1 MITIKKIYPLLVIL
15 TLAFI
20 VVNGSVEEAN
30 AAEGSG
36 VVSWY
41 TDAGLVQT
49 SRSDIGYLAL
59 SNLAADIIAE
69 NGTGVSDNVQQS
81 SYMVYDGTG
90 YKFLTQCNSVS
101 LVKKT
106 LDRAGEVWVIRAWGT
121 WYSDSLGTKNA
132 KTGYVY
138 LGGRPSLYKGSGA
151 YGGGYIYC
159 AVPDEDII
167 SSISSKV
174 DSLAANITQLMA
186 SNGYLASINNKLASL
201 TSIGTKLDTIS
212 GLLNANTYCCG
223 YTTNSSG
230 ADFPTQAI
238 SFSIAEQIVARLNS
252 EMQGKNLTV
261 LKRDGSGTTT
271 STFRRAYV
279 TSSSMICLVM
289 SGGTYYLCDSTNT
302 IFKAGSDRL
311 SNIYSKVNSMA
322 TTLTNIAGSI
332 DTVESK
338 LSTLATKLDTLHT
351 DNSTIVGGIDTVSAK
366 ISGVISKLD
375 TLHTDAASVISA
387 IKALPDYS
395 DKLDTITEL
404 LTTNTYTCGYL
415 TDAGGTAY
423 GTIPISYDSAE
434 AIVARLNT
442 QLPGKQITY
451 LPREGAP
458 YASDFDYC
466 ALDSSLYIRVYSG
479 QYSYYLCDSGN
490 RLYKASADRVNVIDA
505 RLVGINNILS
515 SLGQKLDKLP
525 TSYPLPDLTTIESA
539 ALGLENMVGL
549 TYEIMSDLKAR
560 LDGLEVIVVGGEP
573 TDLTTI
579 ESGISSLGKKL
590 DKLPTS
596 YPVPNLA
603 PIESGISALGVKLDT
618 LHDDAADLIAAI
630 TDRPGSSGSADLTGV
645 TDRLDQIITLMQA
658 TDGVYSCDHTYSQDM
673 AQEATCGLPGLMV
686 STCSKCGNSYS
697 EIVSALGHDWKC
709 TEHVEDETD
718 PKTGEIT
725 KAGYDIY
732 TCTRC
737 GETYEDHSGNGA
749 PADYGDTSISKIIVS
764 LFAKLGTFA
773 GKVVSWIINLFDK
786 ALGSLDTL
794 ITRFSELTGQI
805 TSVGGD
811 YPSWLSGFWAVLPE
825 ELQLVLT
832 FAFICIFV
840 GVVGRKLFFV

>member
-1 MITIKKIYPLLVIL
+1 MKKIFVAAFVVLCVLVTSTVLTFAAEADPTTGNGFTVIGTPRFVPYSGEVDSASALAAIL
-15 TLAFI
+15 AQLTSPEQALDYKSAYNSSDSVIFWPNY
-20 VVNGSVEEAN
+20 VVNIKYN
-30 AAEGSG
+30 ATHGVYGIYLKDSSHSG
-36 VVSWY
+36 W
-41 TDAGLVQT
+41 LH
-49 SRSDIGYLAL
+49 
-59 SNLAADIIAE
+59 
-69 NGTGVSDNVQQS
+69 TGNNKSGR
-81 SYMVYDGTG
+81 YMVYCPSE
-90 YKFLTQCNSVS
+90 KFEPDL
-101 LVKKT
+101 
-106 LDRAGEVWVIRAWGT
+106 
-121 WYSDSLGTKNA
+121 
-132 KTGYVY
+132 
-138 LGGRPSLYKGSGA
+138 LY
-151 YGGGYIYC
+151 
-159 AVPDEDII
+159 
-167 SSISSKV
+167 SISRSASTINTKI
-174 DSLAANITQLMA
+174 DTISTNITQLMA

-212 GLLNANTYCCG
+212 DLLNANTYCCG

-230 ADFPTQAI
+230 AEFPTQSI

-322 TTLTNIAGSI
+322 TTLTNIAGYI

-351 DNSTIVGGIDTVSAK
+351 DNSIIVGGIDTVSAK
-366 ISGVISKLD
+366 ISGVVSKLD

-387 IKALPDYS
+387 INALPDYS
-395 DKLDTITEL
+395 GKLDTITEL

-490 RLYKASADRVNVIDA
+490 RLYKASADRVSVIDA

-539 ALGLENMVGL
+539 ALGLENMVGS

-579 ESGISSLGKKL
+579 ESTLSNLDSNISQLHTDNIGLVGVINTMNNTLGDLNVKLGDLKTSLGGL
-590 DKLPTS
+590 E
-596 YPVPNLA
+596 VN
-603 PIESGISALGVKLDT
+603 
-618 LHDDAADLIAAI
+618 I
-630 TDRPGSSGSADLTGV
+630 TGGSSGSADLTKV
-645 TDRLDQIITLMQA
+645 
-658 TDGVYSCDHTYSQDM
+658 
-673 AQEATCGLPGLMV
+673 E
-686 STCSKCGNSYS
+686 
-697 EIVSALGHDWKC
+697 SALSTIIDKMDNLPASVDNIVVNI
-709 TEHVEDETD
+709 TQDNDAYNVFYVEDE
-718 PKTGEIT
+718 
-725 KAGYDIY
+725 
-732 TCTRC
+732 
-737 GETYEDHSGNGA
+737 NG
-749 PADYGDTSISKIIVS
+749 
-764 LFAKLGTFA
+764 
-773 GKVVSWIINLFDK
+773 DK
-786 ALGSLDTL
+786 KSV
-794 ITRFSELTGQI
+794 
-805 TSVGGD
+805 TSVAGDSLSASGKLLQFLYKLVIGSALDNVDDSIGGLGGFFFD
-811 YPSWLSGFWAVLPE
+811 DAPSGLGE
-825 ELQLVLT
+825 
-832 FAFICIFV
+832 
-840 GVVGRKLFFV
+840 GVTVWD

>member
-1 MITIKKIYPLLVIL
+1 MKKIVIAFSLIVTLFLVSVVPAHAASKAEIL
-15 TLAFI
+15 WGILKFAAKPEI
-20 VVNGSVEEAN
+20 V
-30 AAEGSG
+30 GSG
-36 VVSWY
+36 E
-41 TDAGLVQT
+41 DQA
-49 SRSDIGYLAL
+49 
-59 SNLAADIIAE
+59 
-69 NGTGVSDNVQQS
+69 
-81 SYMVYDGTG
+81 VY
-90 YKFLTQCNSVS
+90 
-101 LVKKT
+101 
-106 LDRAGEVWVIRAWGT
+106 
-121 WYSDSLGTKNA
+121 
-132 KTGYVY
+132 
-138 LGGRPSLYKGSGA
+138 
-151 YGGGYIYC
+151 
-159 AVPDEDII
+159 
-167 SSISSKV
+167 V
-174 DSLAANITQLMA
+174 DSLWKAKSNFSPTRIVYMSYDSLSSACFDLNGNGFPCRIAYGTFGDVAGYYILGTGKAYLSDGFNVNISNRCLTDGSGMLFLARFDTDSLLQGISERVNHILISVNSISTNITQLMA

-212 GLLNANTYCCG
+212 DLLNANTYCCG

-230 ADFPTQAI
+230 AEFPTQSI

-261 LKRDGSGTTT
+261 LKRDGSGTST
-271 STFRRAYV
+271 SIFRRAYV
-279 TSSSMICLVM
+279 NSSSMICLVM

-366 ISGVISKLD
+366 ISGVVSKLD

-490 RLYKASADRVNVIDA
+490 RLYKASADCVSVIDA
-505 RLVGINNILS
+505 RLTVLSKLLASIDTGIS
-515 SLGQKLDKLP
+515 SLGKKLDKLP

-539 ALGLENMVGL
+539 ALGLESMVGS
-549 TYEIMSDLKAR
+549 TYEIMSDLRAR

-579 ESGISSLGKKL
+579 ESTLSNLDSNISQLHTDNIGLVGIINTMNNTLGDLNVKLGDLKTSLGGL
-590 DKLPTS
+590 E
-596 YPVPNLA
+596 VN
-603 PIESGISALGVKLDT
+603 
-618 LHDDAADLIAAI
+618 I
-630 TDRPGSSGSADLTGV
+630 TGGSSGSADLTKV
-645 TDRLDQIITLMQA
+645 
-658 TDGVYSCDHTYSQDM
+658 
-673 AQEATCGLPGLMV
+673 E
-686 STCSKCGNSYS
+686 
-697 EIVSALGHDWKC
+697 SALSTIIDKMDNLPASVDNIVVNI
-709 TEHVEDETD
+709 TQDNDAYNVFYVEDE
-718 PKTGEIT
+718 
-725 KAGYDIY
+725 
-732 TCTRC
+732 
-737 GETYEDHSGNGA
+737 NG
-749 PADYGDTSISKIIVS
+749 
-764 LFAKLGTFA
+764 
-773 GKVVSWIINLFDK
+773 DK
-786 ALGSLDTL
+786 KSV
-794 ITRFSELTGQI
+794 
-805 TSVGGD
+805 TSVAGDSLSASGKLLQFLYKLVIGSALDNVDDSIGGLGGFFFD
-811 YPSWLSGFWAVLPE
+811 NAPSGLGE
-825 ELQLVLT
+825 
-832 FAFICIFV
+832 
-840 GVVGRKLFFV
+840 GVTVWD

>member
-1 MITIKKIYPLLVIL
+1 MKKIIVSAFLVATCL
-15 TLAFI
+15 SVCVSSAFAVAGELA
-20 VVNGSVEEAN
+20 V
-30 AAEGSG
+30 G
-36 VVSWY
+36 V
-41 TDAGLVQT
+41 A
-49 SRSDIGYLAL
+49 
-59 SNLAADIIAE
+59 
-69 NGTGVSDNVQQS
+69 S
-81 SYMVYDGTG
+81 SI
-90 YKFLTQCNSVS
+90 
-101 LVKKT
+101 
-106 LDRAGEVWVIRAWGT
+106 AGEVISVWLSSSASKIQKESALASYKDHWESSLPESSGTYSNVSYNELSAAVFSLNEASQPARIVYSSIANGYVIEAAGPFGYHSYSTSNGFATSTIWNNTGKYFCTPMGYVFRAHFNT
-121 WYSDSLGTKNA
+121 DSL
-132 KTGYVY
+132 
-138 LGGRPSLYKGSGA
+138 
-151 YGGGYIYC
+151 
-159 AVPDEDII
+159 I

-174 DSLAANITQLMA
+174 DSLATNITQLMA

-201 TSIGTKLDTIS
+201 TSISTKLDTIS
-212 GLLNANTYCCG
+212 DLLNANTYCCG

-230 ADFPTQAI
+230 AEFPTQSI

-279 TSSSMICLVM
+279 NSSSMICLVM
-289 SGGTYYLCDSTNT
+289 SGGTYYLCDPTNT

-366 ISGVISKLD
+366 ISGVVSKLD

-490 RLYKASADRVNVIDA
+490 RLYKASADRVSVIDA
-505 RLVGINNILS
+505 RLVSINNILT

-539 ALGLENMVGL
+539 ALGLENMVGS

-579 ESGISSLGKKL
+579 ESTLSNLDSNISQLHTDNIGLVGVINTMNNTLGDLNVKLGDLKTSLGGL
-590 DKLPTS
+590 E
-596 YPVPNLA
+596 VN
-603 PIESGISALGVKLDT
+603 
-618 LHDDAADLIAAI
+618 I
-630 TDRPGSSGSADLTGV
+630 TGGSSGSADLTKV
-645 TDRLDQIITLMQA
+645 
-658 TDGVYSCDHTYSQDM
+658 
-673 AQEATCGLPGLMV
+673 E
-686 STCSKCGNSYS
+686 
-697 EIVSALGHDWKC
+697 SALSTIIDKMDNLPASVDNIVVNI
-709 TEHVEDETD
+709 TQDNDAYNVFYVEDE
-718 PKTGEIT
+718 
-725 KAGYDIY
+725 
-732 TCTRC
+732 
-737 GETYEDHSGNGA
+737 NG
-749 PADYGDTSISKIIVS
+749 
-764 LFAKLGTFA
+764 
-773 GKVVSWIINLFDK
+773 DK
-786 ALGSLDTL
+786 KSV
-794 ITRFSELTGQI
+794 
-805 TSVGGD
+805 TSVAGDSLSASGKLLQFLYKLVIGSALDNVDDSIGGLGGFFFD
-811 YPSWLSGFWAVLPE
+811 DAPSGLGE
-825 ELQLVLT
+825 
-832 FAFICIFV
+832 
-840 GVVGRKLFFV
+840 GVTVWD

>member
-1 MITIKKIYPLLVIL
+1 MKKIVIAFSLIVTLFLVSVVPAHAASKAEIL
-15 TLAFI
+15 WGILKFAAKPEI
-20 VVNGSVEEAN
+20 V
-30 AAEGSG
+30 GSG
-36 VVSWY
+36 E
-41 TDAGLVQT
+41 DQA
-49 SRSDIGYLAL
+49 
-59 SNLAADIIAE
+59 
-69 NGTGVSDNVQQS
+69 
-81 SYMVYDGTG
+81 VY
-90 YKFLTQCNSVS
+90 
-101 LVKKT
+101 
-106 LDRAGEVWVIRAWGT
+106 
-121 WYSDSLGTKNA
+121 
-132 KTGYVY
+132 
-138 LGGRPSLYKGSGA
+138 
-151 YGGGYIYC
+151 
-159 AVPDEDII
+159 
-167 SSISSKV
+167 V
-174 DSLAANITQLMA
+174 DSLWKAKSNFSPTRIAYMSYDSLSSACFDLNGNGFPCRIAYGAFGDVAGYYILDTGKAYLSDGFNVNISNRCLTDGSGMLFLARFDTDSLLQGISGSVNHILTSVNSISTNITQLMA

-212 GLLNANTYCCG
+212 DLLNANTYCCG
-223 YTTNSSG
+223 YITNSSG
-230 ADFPTQAI
+230 AEFPTQSI

-366 ISGVISKLD
+366 ISGVVTKLD
-375 TLHTDAASVISA
+375 TLHTDAASVIGA

-490 RLYKASADRVNVIDA
+490 RLYRASADRVSVIDA
-505 RLVGINNILS
+505 RLVSINNILT

-539 ALGLENMVGL
+539 ALGLENMVGS

-579 ESGISSLGKKL
+579 ESTLSNLDSNISQLHTDNIGLVGVINTMNNTLGDLNVKLGDLKTSLGGL
-590 DKLPTS
+590 E
-596 YPVPNLA
+596 VN
-603 PIESGISALGVKLDT
+603 
-618 LHDDAADLIAAI
+618 I
-630 TDRPGSSGSADLTGV
+630 TGGSSGSADLTKV
-645 TDRLDQIITLMQA
+645 
-658 TDGVYSCDHTYSQDM
+658 
-673 AQEATCGLPGLMV
+673 E
-686 STCSKCGNSYS
+686 
-697 EIVSALGHDWKC
+697 SALSTIIDKMDNLPASVDNIVVNI
-709 TEHVEDETD
+709 TQDNDAYNVFYVEDE
-718 PKTGEIT
+718 
-725 KAGYDIY
+725 
-732 TCTRC
+732 
-737 GETYEDHSGNGA
+737 NG
-749 PADYGDTSISKIIVS
+749 
-764 LFAKLGTFA
+764 
-773 GKVVSWIINLFDK
+773 DK
-786 ALGSLDTL
+786 KSV
-794 ITRFSELTGQI
+794 
-805 TSVGGD
+805 TSVAGDSLSASGKLLQFLYKLVIGSALDNVDDSIGGLGGFFFD
-811 YPSWLSGFWAVLPE
+811 DAPSGLGE
-825 ELQLVLT
+825 
-832 FAFICIFV
+832 
-840 GVVGRKLFFV
+840 GVTVWD

>member
-1 MITIKKIYPLLVIL
+1 ML
-15 TLAFI
+15 
-20 VVNGSVEEAN
+20 
-30 AAEGSG
+30 
-36 VVSWY
+36 
-41 TDAGLVQT
+41 
-49 SRSDIGYLAL
+49 
-59 SNLAADIIAE
+59 
-69 NGTGVSDNVQQS
+69 
-81 SYMVYDGTG
+81 
-90 YKFLTQCNSVS
+90 
-101 LVKKT
+101 
-106 LDRAGEVWVIRAWGT
+106 
-121 WYSDSLGTKNA
+121 DSLT
-132 KTGYVY
+132 
-138 LGGRPSLYKGSGA
+138 SGA
-151 YGGGYIYC
+151 F
-159 AVPDEDII
+159 
-167 SSISSKV
+167 
-174 DSLAANITQLMA
+174 
-186 SNGYLASINNKLASL
+186 INNKLASL

-212 GLLNANTYCCG
+212 DLLNANTYCCG
-223 YTTNSSG
+223 YITNSSG
-230 ADFPTQAI
+230 AEFPTQAI

-366 ISGVISKLD
+366 ISGVVTKLD
-375 TLHTDAASVISA
+375 TLHTDAASVIGA

-490 RLYKASADRVNVIDA
+490 RLYRASADRVSVIDA
-505 RLVGINNILS
+505 RLVSINNILT

-539 ALGLENMVGL
+539 ALGLENMVGS

-579 ESGISSLGKKL
+579 ESTLSNLDSNISQLHTDNIGLVGVINTMNNTLGDLNVKLGDLKTSLGGL
-590 DKLPTS
+590 E
-596 YPVPNLA
+596 VN
-603 PIESGISALGVKLDT
+603 
-618 LHDDAADLIAAI
+618 I
-630 TDRPGSSGSADLTGV
+630 TGGSSGSADLTKV
-645 TDRLDQIITLMQA
+645 
-658 TDGVYSCDHTYSQDM
+658 
-673 AQEATCGLPGLMV
+673 E
-686 STCSKCGNSYS
+686 
-697 EIVSALGHDWKC
+697 SALSTIIDKMDNLPASVDNIVVNI
-709 TEHVEDETD
+709 TQDNDAYNVFYVEDE
-718 PKTGEIT
+718 
-725 KAGYDIY
+725 
-732 TCTRC
+732 
-737 GETYEDHSGNGA
+737 NG
-749 PADYGDTSISKIIVS
+749 
-764 LFAKLGTFA
+764 
-773 GKVVSWIINLFDK
+773 DK
-786 ALGSLDTL
+786 KSV
-794 ITRFSELTGQI
+794 
-805 TSVGGD
+805 TSVAGDSLSASGKLLQFLYKLVIGSALDNVDDSIGGLGGFFFD
-811 YPSWLSGFWAVLPE
+811 DAPSGLGE
-825 ELQLVLT
+825 
-832 FAFICIFV
+832 
-840 GVVGRKLFFV
+840 GVTVWD

>member
-1 MITIKKIYPLLVIL
+1 MITIKKIYPLLVII

-30 AAEGSG
+30 AAEGGG

-81 SYMVYDGTG
+81 SYMVYDGKG

-121 WYSDSLGTKNA
+121 WYSDSLGSKNA

-138 LGGRPSLYKGSGA
+138 LGGRPSLYNGSGA

-212 GLLNANTYCCG
+212 DLLNANTYCCG

-230 ADFPTQAI
+230 AEFPTQAI
-238 SFSIAEQIVARLNS
+238 SFPIAEQIVARLNS

-322 TTLTNIAGSI
+322 TTLTNIGTKLDTLHTDNTTIAGYI

-338 LSTLATKLDTLHT
+338 LSTLATKLDMLHT

-423 GTIPISYDSAE
+423 KTIPISYDSAE

-466 ALDSSLYIRVYSG
+466 ALDSTMFIRVYSG

-490 RLYKASADRVNVIDA
+490 RLYRASIDRVNVIDS
-505 RLVGINNILS
+505 RLVLINNLLS

-525 TSYPLPDLTTIESA
+525 TSYPLPDLT
-539 ALGLENMVGL
+539 G
-549 TYEIMSDLKAR
+549 
-560 LDGLEVIVVGGEP
+560 
-573 TDLTTI
+573 I

-596 YPVPNLA
+596 YPVSDLD
-603 PIESGISALGVKLDT
+603 PIESGIFALGVKLDT
-618 LHDDAADLIAAI
+618 LHDDAVNLIAVI

-718 PKTGEIT
+718 PETGEIT

-764 LFAKLGTFA
+764 LFAKLGTLA
-773 GKVVSWIINLFDK
+773 GKIIGWIVDLFTKILGGINDLF
-786 ALGSLDTL
+786 
-794 ITRFSELTGQI
+794 TRFTELTAQI
-805 TSVGGD
+805 TSFGGD
-811 YPSWLSGFWAVLPE
+811 YPTWLTGFWGVLSSD
-825 ELQLVLT
+825 LQLALS
-832 FAFICIFV
+832 FAFLCTFV
-840 GVVGRKLFFV
+840 GIIGKKLFFS

>member
-1 MITIKKIYPLLVIL
+1 MKKIVIAFSLIVTLFLVSVVPAHAASKAEIL
-15 TLAFI
+15 WGILKFAAKPEI
-20 VVNGSVEEAN
+20 V
-30 AAEGSG
+30 GSG
-36 VVSWY
+36 E
-41 TDAGLVQT
+41 DQA
-49 SRSDIGYLAL
+49 
-59 SNLAADIIAE
+59 
-69 NGTGVSDNVQQS
+69 
-81 SYMVYDGTG
+81 VY
-90 YKFLTQCNSVS
+90 
-101 LVKKT
+101 
-106 LDRAGEVWVIRAWGT
+106 
-121 WYSDSLGTKNA
+121 
-132 KTGYVY
+132 
-138 LGGRPSLYKGSGA
+138 
-151 YGGGYIYC
+151 
-159 AVPDEDII
+159 
-167 SSISSKV
+167 V
-174 DSLAANITQLMA
+174 DSLWKAKSNFSPTRIAYMSYDSLSSACFDLNGNGFPCRIAYGAFGDVAGYYILGTGKAYLSDGFNVNISNRCLTDGSGMLFLARFDTDSLLQGISGSVNHILTSVNSISTNITQLMA

-212 GLLNANTYCCG
+212 DLLNANTYCCG

-230 ADFPTQAI
+230 AEFPTQSI

-366 ISGVISKLD
+366 ISGVVSKLD

-490 RLYKASADRVNVIDA
+490 RLYKASADRVSVIDA
-505 RLVGINNILS
+505 RLTVLSKLLASIDTGIS
-515 SLGQKLDKLP
+515 SLGKKLDKLP

-539 ALGLENMVGL
+539 ALGLENIVGS

-560 LDGLEVIVVGGEP
+560 LAGLEVIVVGGEP

-579 ESGISSLGKKL
+579 ESTLSNLDSNISQLHTDNIGLVGVINTMNNTLGDLNVKLGDLKTSLGGL
-590 DKLPTS
+590 E
-596 YPVPNLA
+596 VN
-603 PIESGISALGVKLDT
+603 
-618 LHDDAADLIAAI
+618 I
-630 TDRPGSSGSADLTGV
+630 TGGSSGSADLTKV
-645 TDRLDQIITLMQA
+645 
-658 TDGVYSCDHTYSQDM
+658 
-673 AQEATCGLPGLMV
+673 E
-686 STCSKCGNSYS
+686 
-697 EIVSALGHDWKC
+697 SALSTIIDKMDNLPASVDNIVVNI
-709 TEHVEDETD
+709 TQDNDAYNVFYVEDE
-718 PKTGEIT
+718 
-725 KAGYDIY
+725 
-732 TCTRC
+732 
-737 GETYEDHSGNGA
+737 NG
-749 PADYGDTSISKIIVS
+749 
-764 LFAKLGTFA
+764 
-773 GKVVSWIINLFDK
+773 DK
-786 ALGSLDTL
+786 KSV
-794 ITRFSELTGQI
+794 
-805 TSVGGD
+805 TSVAGDSLSASGKLLQFLYKLVIGSALDNVDDSIGGLGGFFFD
-811 YPSWLSGFWAVLPE
+811 DAPSGLGE
-825 ELQLVLT
+825 
-832 FAFICIFV
+832 
-840 GVVGRKLFFV
+840 GVTVWD

>member
-1 MITIKKIYPLLVIL
+1 MKKIVIAFSLIVTLFLVSVVPAHAASKAEIL
-15 TLAFI
+15 WGILKFAAKPEI
-20 VVNGSVEEAN
+20 V
-30 AAEGSG
+30 GSG
-36 VVSWY
+36 E
-41 TDAGLVQT
+41 DQA
-49 SRSDIGYLAL
+49 
-59 SNLAADIIAE
+59 
-69 NGTGVSDNVQQS
+69 
-81 SYMVYDGTG
+81 VY
-90 YKFLTQCNSVS
+90 
-101 LVKKT
+101 
-106 LDRAGEVWVIRAWGT
+106 
-121 WYSDSLGTKNA
+121 
-132 KTGYVY
+132 
-138 LGGRPSLYKGSGA
+138 
-151 YGGGYIYC
+151 
-159 AVPDEDII
+159 
-167 SSISSKV
+167 V
-174 DSLAANITQLMA
+174 DSLWKAKSNFSPTRIAYMSYDSLSSACFDLNGNGFPCRIAYGAFGDVAGYYILGTGKAYLSDGFNVNISNRCLTDGSGMLFLARFDTDSLLQGISERVNHILISVNSISTNITQLMA

-230 ADFPTQAI
+230 AEFPTQSI

-311 SNIYSKVNSMA
+311 SNIYSKVNSVA

-366 ISGVISKLD
+366 ISGVVSKLD

-490 RLYKASADRVNVIDA
+490 RLYKASADRVSVIDA
-505 RLVGINNILS
+505 RLTVLSKLLASIDTGIS
-515 SLGQKLDKLP
+515 SLGKKLDKLP
-525 TSYPLPDLTTIESA
+525 TSYPLPDLTTIEST
-539 ALGLENMVGL
+539 ALDLENIVGL

-560 LDGLEVIVVGGEP
+560 LDGLQVIIVGGEP

-579 ESGISSLGKKL
+579 ESTLSNLDSNISQLHTDNIGLVGVINTMNNTLGDLNVKLGDLKTSLGGL
-590 DKLPTS
+590 E
-596 YPVPNLA
+596 VN
-603 PIESGISALGVKLDT
+603 
-618 LHDDAADLIAAI
+618 I
-630 TDRPGSSGSADLTGV
+630 TGGSSGSADLTKV
-645 TDRLDQIITLMQA
+645 
-658 TDGVYSCDHTYSQDM
+658 
-673 AQEATCGLPGLMV
+673 E
-686 STCSKCGNSYS
+686 
-697 EIVSALGHDWKC
+697 SALSTIIDKMDNLPASVDNIVVNI
-709 TEHVEDETD
+709 TQDNDAYNVFYVEDE
-718 PKTGEIT
+718 
-725 KAGYDIY
+725 
-732 TCTRC
+732 
-737 GETYEDHSGNGA
+737 NG
-749 PADYGDTSISKIIVS
+749 
-764 LFAKLGTFA
+764 
-773 GKVVSWIINLFDK
+773 DK
-786 ALGSLDTL
+786 KSV
-794 ITRFSELTGQI
+794 
-805 TSVGGD
+805 TSVAGDSLSASGKLLQFLYKLVIGSALDNVDDSIGGLGGFFFD
-811 YPSWLSGFWAVLPE
+811 DAPSGLGE
-825 ELQLVLT
+825 
-832 FAFICIFV
+832 
-840 GVVGRKLFFV
+840 GVTVWD

>member
-1 MITIKKIYPLLVIL
+1 M
-15 TLAFI
+15 
-20 VVNGSVEEAN
+20 
-30 AAEGSG
+30 
-36 VVSWY
+36 
-41 TDAGLVQT
+41 
-49 SRSDIGYLAL
+49 SRYR
-59 SNLAADIIAE
+59 
-69 NGTGVSDNVQQS
+69 
-81 SYMVYDGTG
+81 
-90 YKFLTQCNSVS
+90 QC
-101 LVKKT
+101 L
-106 LDRAGEVWVIRAWGT
+106 
-121 WYSDSLGTKNA
+121 
-132 KTGYVY
+132 
-138 LGGRPSLYKGSGA
+138 
-151 YGGGYIYC
+151 
-159 AVPDEDII
+159 
-167 SSISSKV
+167 
-174 DSLAANITQLMA
+174 
-186 SNGYLASINNKLASL
+186 INNKLASL

-212 GLLNANTYCCG
+212 DLLNANTYCCG
-223 YTTNSSG
+223 YITNSSG
-230 ADFPTQAI
+230 AEFPTQSI

-366 ISGVISKLD
+366 ISGVVTKLD
-375 TLHTDAASVISA
+375 TLHTDAASVIGA

-490 RLYKASADRVNVIDA
+490 RLYRASADRVSVIDA
-505 RLVGINNILS
+505 RLVSINNILT

-539 ALGLENMVGL
+539 ALGLENMVGS

-579 ESGISSLGKKL
+579 ESTLSNLDSNISQLHTDNIGLVGVINTMNNTLGDLNVKLGDLKTSLGGL
-590 DKLPTS
+590 E
-596 YPVPNLA
+596 VN
-603 PIESGISALGVKLDT
+603 
-618 LHDDAADLIAAI
+618 I
-630 TDRPGSSGSADLTGV
+630 TGGSSGSADLTKV
-645 TDRLDQIITLMQA
+645 
-658 TDGVYSCDHTYSQDM
+658 
-673 AQEATCGLPGLMV
+673 E
-686 STCSKCGNSYS
+686 
-697 EIVSALGHDWKC
+697 SALSTIIDKMDNLPASVDNIVVNI
-709 TEHVEDETD
+709 TQDNDAYNVFYVEDE
-718 PKTGEIT
+718 
-725 KAGYDIY
+725 
-732 TCTRC
+732 
-737 GETYEDHSGNGA
+737 NG
-749 PADYGDTSISKIIVS
+749 
-764 LFAKLGTFA
+764 
-773 GKVVSWIINLFDK
+773 DK
-786 ALGSLDTL
+786 KSV
-794 ITRFSELTGQI
+794 
-805 TSVGGD
+805 TSVAGDSLSASGKLLQFLYKLVIGSALDNVDDSIGGLGGFFFD
-811 YPSWLSGFWAVLPE
+811 DAPSGLGE
-825 ELQLVLT
+825 
-832 FAFICIFV
+832 
-840 GVVGRKLFFV
+840 GVTVWD

>member
-1 MITIKKIYPLLVIL
+1 MKKIVIAFSLIVTLFLVSVVPAHAASKAEIL
-15 TLAFI
+15 WGILKFAAKPEI
-20 VVNGSVEEAN
+20 V
-30 AAEGSG
+30 GSG
-36 VVSWY
+36 E
-41 TDAGLVQT
+41 DQA
-49 SRSDIGYLAL
+49 
-59 SNLAADIIAE
+59 
-69 NGTGVSDNVQQS
+69 
-81 SYMVYDGTG
+81 VY
-90 YKFLTQCNSVS
+90 
-101 LVKKT
+101 
-106 LDRAGEVWVIRAWGT
+106 
-121 WYSDSLGTKNA
+121 
-132 KTGYVY
+132 
-138 LGGRPSLYKGSGA
+138 
-151 YGGGYIYC
+151 
-159 AVPDEDII
+159 
-167 SSISSKV
+167 V
-174 DSLAANITQLMA
+174 DSLWKAKSNFSPTRIAYMSYDSLSSACFDLNGNGFPCRIAYGAFGDVAGYYILGTGKAYLSDGFNVNISNRCLTDGSGMLFLARFDTDSLLQGISERVNHILISVNSISTNITQLMA

-212 GLLNANTYCCG
+212 DLLNANTYCCG
-223 YTTNSSG
+223 YITNSSG
-230 ADFPTQAI
+230 AEFPTQSI

-252 EMQGKNLTV
+252 EMQGKTLTV

-366 ISGVISKLD
+366 ISGVVSKLD

-505 RLVGINNILS
+505 RLTVLSKLLASIDTGIS
-515 SLGQKLDKLP
+515 SLGKKLDKLP

-539 ALGLENMVGL
+539 ALGLESMVGS

-579 ESGISSLGKKL
+579 ESTLSNLDSNISQLHADNIGLVGVINTMNNTLGDLNVKLGDLKTSLGGL
-590 DKLPTS
+590 E
-596 YPVPNLA
+596 VN
-603 PIESGISALGVKLDT
+603 
-618 LHDDAADLIAAI
+618 I
-630 TDRPGSSGSADLTGV
+630 TGGSSGSADLTKV
-645 TDRLDQIITLMQA
+645 
-658 TDGVYSCDHTYSQDM
+658 
-673 AQEATCGLPGLMV
+673 E
-686 STCSKCGNSYS
+686 
-697 EIVSALGHDWKC
+697 SALSTIIDKMDNLPASVDNIVVNI
-709 TEHVEDETD
+709 TQDNDAYNVFYVEDE
-718 PKTGEIT
+718 
-725 KAGYDIY
+725 
-732 TCTRC
+732 
-737 GETYEDHSGNGA
+737 NG
-749 PADYGDTSISKIIVS
+749 
-764 LFAKLGTFA
+764 
-773 GKVVSWIINLFDK
+773 DK
-786 ALGSLDTL
+786 KSV
-794 ITRFSELTGQI
+794 
-805 TSVGGD
+805 TSVAGDSLSASGKLLQFLYKLVIGSALDNVDDSIGGLGGFFFD
-811 YPSWLSGFWAVLPE
+811 DAPSGLGE
-825 ELQLVLT
+825 
-832 FAFICIFV
+832 
-840 GVVGRKLFFV
+840 GVTVWD

>member
-1 MITIKKIYPLLVIL
+1 
-15 TLAFI
+15 
-20 VVNGSVEEAN
+20 
-30 AAEGSG
+30 
-36 VVSWY
+36 
-41 TDAGLVQT
+41 
-49 SRSDIGYLAL
+49 
-59 SNLAADIIAE
+59 
-69 NGTGVSDNVQQS
+69 
-81 SYMVYDGTG
+81 
-90 YKFLTQCNSVS
+90 
-101 LVKKT
+101 
-106 LDRAGEVWVIRAWGT
+106 
-121 WYSDSLGTKNA
+121 
-132 KTGYVY
+132 
-138 LGGRPSLYKGSGA
+138 
-151 YGGGYIYC
+151 
-159 AVPDEDII
+159 
-167 SSISSKV
+167 
-174 DSLAANITQLMA
+174 MA

-201 TSIGTKLDTIS
+201 TSIGRKLDTIS
-212 GLLNANTYCCG
+212 DLFNANTYCCG
-223 YTTNSSG
+223 YITNSSG
-230 ADFPTQAI
+230 AEFPTQSI

-366 ISGVISKLD
+366 ISGVVTKLD
-375 TLHTDAASVISA
+375 TLHTDAASVIGA

-490 RLYKASADRVNVIDA
+490 RLYRASADRVSVIDA
-505 RLVGINNILS
+505 RLVSINNILT

-539 ALGLENMVGL
+539 ALGLENMVGS

-596 YPVPNLA
+596 YPLPDLTT
-603 PIESGISALGVKLDT
+603 IESTLSNLDSNISQLHTDNIGLVGVINTMNNTLGDLNVKLG
-618 LHDDAADLIAAI
+618 DLKTSLGGLEVNI
-630 TDRPGSSGSADLTGV
+630 TGGSSGSADLTKV
-645 TDRLDQIITLMQA
+645 
-658 TDGVYSCDHTYSQDM
+658 
-673 AQEATCGLPGLMV
+673 E
-686 STCSKCGNSYS
+686 
-697 EIVSALGHDWKC
+697 SALSTIIDKMDNLPASVDNIVVNI
-709 TEHVEDETD
+709 TQDNDAYNVFYVEDE
-718 PKTGEIT
+718 
-725 KAGYDIY
+725 
-732 TCTRC
+732 
-737 GETYEDHSGNGA
+737 NG
-749 PADYGDTSISKIIVS
+749 
-764 LFAKLGTFA
+764 
-773 GKVVSWIINLFDK
+773 DK
-786 ALGSLDTL
+786 KSV
-794 ITRFSELTGQI
+794 
-805 TSVGGD
+805 TSVAGDSLSASGKLLQFLYKLVIGSALDNVDDSIGGLGGFFFD
-811 YPSWLSGFWAVLPE
+811 DAPSGLGE
-825 ELQLVLT
+825 
-832 FAFICIFV
+832 
-840 GVVGRKLFFV
+840 GVTVWD

>member
-1 MITIKKIYPLLVIL
+1 MNKIWISIFVATLLFAASIVSVFAYSENTNPGVYVVPTSSNYTFKTPASTKLSWSAMQQFALDLYTPEFADAFVIWRSDTTHVGTKYVRGVDFVL
-15 TLAFI
+15 YGSVYAI
-20 VVNGSVEEAN
+20 RVYNGSQYGYV
-30 AAEGSG
+30 
-36 VVSWY
+36 
-41 TDAGLVQT
+41 
-49 SRSDIGYLAL
+49 GYLSGNEFRL
-59 SNLAADIIAE
+59 YW
-69 NGTGVSDNVQQS
+69 SD
-81 SYMVYDGTG
+81 GPT
-90 YKFLTQCNSVS
+90 
-101 LVKKT
+101 
-106 LDRAGEVWVIRAWGT
+106 
-121 WYSDSLGTKNA
+121 YSTDSLLSS
-132 KTGYVY
+132 V
-138 LGGRPSLYKGSGA
+138 LSE
-151 YGGGYIYC
+151 
-159 AVPDEDII
+159 V
-167 SSISSKV
+167 SSISSQV
-174 DSLAANITQLMA
+174 DSLATNITQLMA
-186 SNGYLASINNKLASL
+186 SNGYLASINNKLSSL

-212 GLLNANTYCCG
+212 NLLNANTYCCG

-230 ADFPTQAI
+230 TEFPTQSI
-238 SFSIAEQIVARLNS
+238 SFPIAEQIVARLNS
-252 EMQGKNLTV
+252 EMQGKSLTV

-302 IFKAGSDRL
+302 IFKAGADRL
-311 SNIYSKVNSMA
+311 SSIYSKVNSMA
-322 TTLTNIAGSI
+322 TTLTNIGTKLDTLHTDNTTIAGYI

-351 DNSTIVGGIDTVSAK
+351 DNSIIVGGIDTVSIK
-366 ISGVISKLD
+366 ISGVVSKLD

-505 RLVGINNILS
+505 RLIWINNVLV

-525 TSYPLPDLTTIESA
+525 TSYPLP
-539 ALGLENMVGL
+539 
-549 TYEIMSDLKAR
+549 
-560 LDGLEVIVVGGEP
+560 
-573 TDLTTI
+573 DLTTI

-596 YPVPNLA
+596 YPVPDLA

-618 LHDDAADLIAAI
+618 LHGDAAELIAAI

-764 LFAKLGTFA
+764 LFSKLGTFA

>member
-1 MITIKKIYPLLVIL
+1 MKKIVIAFSLIVTLFLVSVVPAHAASKAEVLWGIL
-15 TLAFI
+15 KFAAKPEI
-20 VVNGSVEEAN
+20 V
-30 AAEGSG
+30 GSG
-36 VVSWY
+36 E
-41 TDAGLVQT
+41 DQA
-49 SRSDIGYLAL
+49 
-59 SNLAADIIAE
+59 
-69 NGTGVSDNVQQS
+69 
-81 SYMVYDGTG
+81 VY
-90 YKFLTQCNSVS
+90 
-101 LVKKT
+101 
-106 LDRAGEVWVIRAWGT
+106 
-121 WYSDSLGTKNA
+121 
-132 KTGYVY
+132 
-138 LGGRPSLYKGSGA
+138 
-151 YGGGYIYC
+151 
-159 AVPDEDII
+159 
-167 SSISSKV
+167 V
-174 DSLAANITQLMA
+174 DSLWKAKSNFSPTRIVYMSYDSLSSACFDLNGNGFPCRIAYGAFGDVAGYYILGTGKAYLSDGFYVNISNRCLTDGSGMLFLARFDTDSLLHGISGSVNDILISVNSISTNITQLMA

-212 GLLNANTYCCG
+212 DLLNANTYCCG
-223 YTTNSSG
+223 YITNSSG
-230 ADFPTQAI
+230 AEFPTQSI

-322 TTLTNIAGSI
+322 TTLTDIAGYI

-351 DNSTIVGGIDTVSAK
+351 DNSTIVGGIDTLSAK

-466 ALDSSLYIRVYSG
+466 ALDSSLYICVYSG

-490 RLYKASADRVNVIDA
+490 RLYKASADRVSVIDA

-539 ALGLENMVGL
+539 VLGLENMVGL
-549 TYEIMSDLKAR
+549 TCEIMSDLKAR

-579 ESGISSLGKKL
+579 ESTLSNLDSNISQLHTDNIGLVGVINTMNNTLGDLNVKLGDLKTSLGGL
-590 DKLPTS
+590 E
-596 YPVPNLA
+596 VN
-603 PIESGISALGVKLDT
+603 
-618 LHDDAADLIAAI
+618 I
-630 TDRPGSSGSADLTGV
+630 TGGSSGSADLTKV
-645 TDRLDQIITLMQA
+645 
-658 TDGVYSCDHTYSQDM
+658 
-673 AQEATCGLPGLMV
+673 E
-686 STCSKCGNSYS
+686 
-697 EIVSALGHDWKC
+697 SALSTIIDKMDNLPASVDNIVVNI
-709 TEHVEDETD
+709 TQDNDAYNVFYVEDE
-718 PKTGEIT
+718 
-725 KAGYDIY
+725 
-732 TCTRC
+732 
-737 GETYEDHSGNGA
+737 NG
-749 PADYGDTSISKIIVS
+749 
-764 LFAKLGTFA
+764 
-773 GKVVSWIINLFDK
+773 DK
-786 ALGSLDTL
+786 KSV
-794 ITRFSELTGQI
+794 
-805 TSVGGD
+805 TSVAGDSLSASGKLLQFLYKLVIGSALDNVDDSIGGLGGFFFD
-811 YPSWLSGFWAVLPE
+811 DAPSGLGE
-825 ELQLVLT
+825 
-832 FAFICIFV
+832 
-840 GVVGRKLFFV
+840 GVTVWD

>member
-1 MITIKKIYPLLVIL
+1 MKKLLVSVLLVVSVFSACVVSANAIDKITTIAEIIKWGL
-15 TLAFI
+15 TPEQVGVGEDELLARYNELETIWRSYSNITSMAKYYVSYDTLCGLMVELNQAGYPCNIEFNRNLQI
-20 VVNGSVEEAN
+20 YVIFGTNKSLPKPVYDITGKYLTNGSR
-30 AAEGSG
+30 G
-36 VVSWY
+36 VICAQFN
-41 TDAGLVQT
+41 T
-49 SRSDIGYLAL
+49 
-59 SNLAADIIAE
+59 
-69 NGTGVSDNVQQS
+69 
-81 SYMVYDGTG
+81 
-90 YKFLTQCNSVS
+90 
-101 LVKKT
+101 
-106 LDRAGEVWVIRAWGT
+106 
-121 WYSDSLGTKNA
+121 DSLT
-132 KTGYVY
+132 
-138 LGGRPSLYKGSGA
+138 
-151 YGGGYIYC
+151 
-159 AVPDEDII
+159 

-230 ADFPTQAI
+230 AEFPTQAI
-238 SFSIAEQIVARLNS
+238 SYPIAEQIVARLNS

-289 SGGTYYLCDSTNT
+289 SGGTYYLCDSSNT
-302 IFKAGSDRL
+302 IFKAGADRL
-311 SNIYSKVNSMA
+311 SNIYTKVNSMA
-322 TTLTNIAGSI
+322 TTLTNIGTKLDTLHTDSTTIAGYI

-351 DNSTIVGGIDTVSAK
+351 DNTTIAGYIDTVET
-366 ISGVISKLD
+366 KLS
-375 TLHTDAASVISA
+375 TLHTDAAAVTNA
-387 IKALPDYS
+387 IMGLPNYS
-395 DKLDTITEL
+395 GRLDNIAKL
-404 LTTNTYTCGYL
+404 LTTTTYTCGFL
-415 TDAGGTAY
+415 TDSNGTAY
-423 GTIPISYDSAE
+423 ETIPISYDSAE

-442 QLPGKQITY
+442 QLPAKQITCF
-451 LPREGAP
+451 PREGVP
-458 YASDFDYC
+458 YSQNFDYC
-466 ALDSSLYIRVYSG
+466 TLDSSLYIRVYSG

-490 RLYKASADRVNVIDA
+490 RLFRASADRVTVIDS
-505 RLVGINNILS
+505 RLVGINNVLA

-525 TSYPLPDLTTIESA
+525 TSYPLPDLT
-539 ALGLENMVGL
+539 G
-549 TYEIMSDLKAR
+549 
-560 LDGLEVIVVGGEP
+560 
-573 TDLTTI
+573 I
-579 ESGISSLGKKL
+579 ESGITSLGKKL

-596 YPVPNLA
+596 YPVPDLTG
-603 PIESGISALGVKLDT
+603 IESGFSTLGGKLDT
-618 LHDDAADLIAAI
+618 LHVDAADLIAAI
-630 TDRPGSSGSADLTGV
+630 TDQPGSSAADLTGV

-658 TDGVYSCDHTYSQDM
+658 TDGVYSCDHTYTQDM

-718 PKTGEIT
+718 PATGEVT

-737 GETYEDHSGNGA
+737 DETYEDHSGNGA

-773 GKVVSWIINLFDK
+773 GKVVSWVINLFDK

-811 YPSWLSGFWAVLPE
+811 YPAWLSGFWAVLPE

>member
-1 MITIKKIYPLLVIL
+1 M
-15 TLAFI
+15 
-20 VVNGSVEEAN
+20 
-30 AAEGSG
+30 
-36 VVSWY
+36 
-41 TDAGLVQT
+41 
-49 SRSDIGYLAL
+49 GY
-59 SNLAADIIAE
+59 
-69 NGTGVSDNVQQS
+69 V
-81 SYMVYDGTG
+81 
-90 YKFLTQCNSVS
+90 F
-101 LVKKT
+101 
-106 LDRAGEVWVIRAWGT
+106 RAHFNT
-121 WYSDSLGTKNA
+121 DSLT
-132 KTGYVY
+132 
-138 LGGRPSLYKGSGA
+138 
-151 YGGGYIYC
+151 
-159 AVPDEDII
+159 

-174 DSLAANITQLMA
+174 DSISTNITQLMA

-230 ADFPTQAI
+230 TEFPTQAI
-238 SFSIAEQIVARLNS
+238 SFPIAEQIVARLNS
-252 EMQGKNLTV
+252 EMQGKTMTV

-302 IFKAGSDRL
+302 IFKAGADRL
-311 SNIYSKVNSMA
+311 SSIYSKVNSMA
-322 TTLTNIAGSI
+322 TTLTNIG
-332 DTVESK
+332 
-338 LSTLATKLDTLHT
+338 TKLDTLHT

-366 ISGVISKLD
+366 ISGVVTKLD
-375 TLHTDAASVISA
+375 ILHTDAAAVTSA

-395 DKLDTITEL
+395 GKLDTITEL

-423 GTIPISYDSAE
+423 ATIPISYDSAE

-442 QLPGKQITY
+442 QLSGKQITY
-451 LPREGAP
+451 YPRQGVP

-490 RLYKASADRVNVIDA
+490 RIFKASADRVTAIDS
-505 RLVGINNILS
+505 RLIGINNVLV
-515 SLGQKLDKLP
+515 SLGQ
-525 TSYPLPDLTTIESA
+525 
-539 ALGLENMVGL
+539 
-549 TYEIMSDLKAR
+549 
-560 LDGLEVIVVGGEP
+560 
-573 TDLTTI
+573 
-579 ESGISSLGKKL
+579 KL

-618 LHDDAADLIAAI
+618 LHDDATELIAAI
-630 TDRPGSSGSADLTGV
+630 TDRPSSAADLTGV

-718 PKTGEIT
+718 PSTGEIT

-737 GETYEDHSGNGA
+737 DETYEDHSGNGA

-764 LFAKLGTFA
+764 LFSKLGTFA

-811 YPSWLSGFWAVLPE
+811 YPAWLSGFWAVLPE

-832 FAFICIFV
+832 FAFVCIFV

>member
-1 MITIKKIYPLLVIL
+1 MKKLLISVIL
-15 TLAFI
+15 VVSVFSACVVSANAIDKITTIAEIIKWGLTPEQAGVGEDELLARYNELGTIWRSYSDITSMAKYHVSYDTLCDLMVELNQAGYPCNIEFNRNLQI
-20 VVNGSVEEAN
+20 YVIYGANKSVPKPVYDITGKYLTNGSR
-30 AAEGSG
+30 G
-36 VVSWY
+36 VICAQFN
-41 TDAGLVQT
+41 TD
-49 SRSDIGYLAL
+49 S
-59 SNLAADIIAE
+59 
-69 NGTGVSDNVQQS
+69 
-81 SYMVYDGTG
+81 
-90 YKFLTQCNSVS
+90 F
-101 LVKKT
+101 
-106 LDRAGEVWVIRAWGT
+106 
-121 WYSDSLGTKNA
+121 
-132 KTGYVY
+132 
-138 LGGRPSLYKGSGA
+138 
-151 YGGGYIYC
+151 
-159 AVPDEDII
+159 I

-174 DSLAANITQLMA
+174 DSLATNITQLMA

-230 ADFPTQAI
+230 AEFPTQSI

-279 TSSSMICLVM
+279 NSSSMICLVM
-289 SGGTYYLCDSTNT
+289 SGGTYYLCDPTNT

-311 SNIYSKVNSMA
+311 SNIYSKVDSMA
-322 TTLTNIAGSI
+322 TTLTNIAGYI

-351 DNSTIVGGIDTVSAK
+351 DNSTIVDGIHTVSAK
-366 ISGVISKLD
+366 ISGVVLKLD
-375 TLHTDAASVISA
+375 TLHTDVSFVISA

-404 LTTNTYTCGYL
+404 LTTNTYTCGYS

-423 GTIPISYDSAE
+423 KTIPISYDSAE

-458 YASDFDYC
+458 EPLEFDYC
-466 ALDSSLYIRVYSG
+466 ALDSAMYIRVYSG
-479 QYSYYLCDSGN
+479 QYSYFLCDSGN
-490 RLYKASADRVNVIDA
+490 RLYKASADRVNMIDSRFMVA
-505 RLVGINNILS
+505 NNLLASIGSGIS
-515 SLGQKLDKLP
+515 TLGKKLDKLP
-525 TSYPLPDLTTIESA
+525 TSYPLPDLT
-539 ALGLENMVGL
+539 G
-549 TYEIMSDLKAR
+549 
-560 LDGLEVIVVGGEP
+560 
-573 TDLTTI
+573 I

-596 YPVPNLA
+596 YPVPDLD
-603 PIESGISALGVKLDT
+603 PIESGIFALGVKLDT
-618 LHDDAADLIAAI
+618 LHVDAVDLIAAI

-764 LFAKLGTFA
+764 LFAKLGTLA
-773 GKVVSWIINLFDK
+773 GKIIGWIVDLFTKILGGINDLF
-786 ALGSLDTL
+786 
-794 ITRFSELTGQI
+794 TRFTELTAQI
-805 TSVGGD
+805 TSFGGD
-811 YPSWLSGFWAVLPE
+811 YPTWLTGFWGVLSSD
-825 ELQLVLT
+825 LQLALS
-832 FAFICIFV
+832 FAFLCTFV
-840 GVVGRKLFFV
+840 GIIGKKLFFS

>member
-1 MITIKKIYPLLVIL
+1 MKKFFIA
-15 TLAFI
+15 AF
-20 VVNGSVEEAN
+20 VVLCAFVASTSLIF
-30 AAEGSG
+30 AAEADPTTGNGFTVIGTPHFVPYSG
-36 VVSWY
+36 EVDSASALSAILAQLTSPDQALDYKSAYNSSDSVIFWPNYVVSIKY
-41 TDAGLVQT
+41 NSTHGVYG
-49 SRSDIGYLAL
+49 IYLKD
-59 SNLAADIIAE
+59 SNHGGWLH
-69 NGTGVSDNVQQS
+69 TGNNKSGR
-81 SYMVYDGTG
+81 YMVYCPSE
-90 YKFLTQCNSVS
+90 KFEPDLLYFISRSTSTIN
-101 LVKKT
+101 T
-106 LDRAGEVWVIRAWGT
+106 
-121 WYSDSLGTKNA
+121 
-132 KTGYVY
+132 YV
-138 LGGRPSLYKGSGA
+138 
-151 YGGGYIYC
+151 
-159 AVPDEDII
+159 
-167 SSISSKV
+167 SSIS
-174 DSLAANITQLMA
+174 DNITQLMA

-212 GLLNANTYCCG
+212 DLLNANTYCCG
-223 YTTNSSG
+223 YITNSSG
-230 ADFPTQAI
+230 AEFPTQSI

-289 SGGTYYLCDSTNT
+289 SGGTYYLCDPTNT

-366 ISGVISKLD
+366 ISGVVSKLD

-395 DKLDTITEL
+395 DKLDTITDL

-490 RLYKASADRVNVIDA
+490 RLYKASADRVSVIDA
-505 RLVGINNILS
+505 RLTVLSKLLASIDTGIS
-515 SLGQKLDKLP
+515 SLGKKLDKLP

-539 ALGLENMVGL
+539 ALGLESMVGS

-573 TDLTTI
+573 IDLTTI

-596 YPVPNLA
+596 YPVPDLD
-603 PIESGISALGVKLDT
+603 PIESGIFALGVKLDT
-618 LHDDAADLIAAI
+618 LHDDAAKLIAAI

-749 PADYGDTSISKIIVS
+749 PTDYGDTSISKIIVS
-764 LFAKLGTFA
+764 LFSKLGTLA
-773 GKVVSWIINLFDK
+773 GKIIGWIVDLFTKILGGINDLF
-786 ALGSLDTL
+786 
-794 ITRFSELTGQI
+794 TRFTELTAQI
-805 TSVGGD
+805 TSFGGD
-811 YPSWLSGFWAVLPE
+811 YPTWLTGFWGVLSSD
-825 ELQLVLT
+825 LQLALS
-832 FAFICIFV
+832 FAFLCTFV
-840 GVVGRKLFFV
+840 GIIGKKLFFS

>member
-1 MITIKKIYPLLVIL
+1 MKKIFVAAFVVLCVLVTSTVLTFAAEADPTTGNGFTVIGTPRFVPYSGEVDSASALAAIL
-15 TLAFI
+15 AQLTSPEQALDYKSAYNSSDSVIFWPNY
-20 VVNGSVEEAN
+20 VVNIKYN
-30 AAEGSG
+30 ATHGVYGIYLKDSSHSG
-36 VVSWY
+36 W
-41 TDAGLVQT
+41 LH
-49 SRSDIGYLAL
+49 
-59 SNLAADIIAE
+59 
-69 NGTGVSDNVQQS
+69 TGNNKSGR
-81 SYMVYDGTG
+81 YMVYCPSE
-90 YKFLTQCNSVS
+90 KFEPDL
-101 LVKKT
+101 
-106 LDRAGEVWVIRAWGT
+106 
-121 WYSDSLGTKNA
+121 
-132 KTGYVY
+132 
-138 LGGRPSLYKGSGA
+138 LY
-151 YGGGYIYC
+151 
-159 AVPDEDII
+159 
-167 SSISSKV
+167 SISRSASTINTKI
-174 DSLAANITQLMA
+174 DTISTNITQLMA

-212 GLLNANTYCCG
+212 DLLNANTYCCG
-223 YTTNSSG
+223 YITNSSG
-230 ADFPTQAI
+230 AEFPTQSI

-366 ISGVISKLD
+366 ISGVVTKLD
-375 TLHTDAASVISA
+375 TLHTDAASVIGA

-490 RLYKASADRVNVIDA
+490 RLYRASADRVSVIDA
-505 RLVGINNILS
+505 RLVSINNILT

-539 ALGLENMVGL
+539 ALGLENMVGS

-579 ESGISSLGKKL
+579 ESTLSNLDSNISQLHTDNIGLVGVINTMNNTLGDLNVKLGDLKTSLGGL
-590 DKLPTS
+590 E
-596 YPVPNLA
+596 VN
-603 PIESGISALGVKLDT
+603 
-618 LHDDAADLIAAI
+618 I
-630 TDRPGSSGSADLTGV
+630 TGGSSGSADLTKV
-645 TDRLDQIITLMQA
+645 
-658 TDGVYSCDHTYSQDM
+658 
-673 AQEATCGLPGLMV
+673 E
-686 STCSKCGNSYS
+686 
-697 EIVSALGHDWKC
+697 SALSTIIDKMDNLPASVDNIVVNI
-709 TEHVEDETD
+709 TQDNDAYNVFYVEDE
-718 PKTGEIT
+718 
-725 KAGYDIY
+725 
-732 TCTRC
+732 
-737 GETYEDHSGNGA
+737 NG
-749 PADYGDTSISKIIVS
+749 
-764 LFAKLGTFA
+764 
-773 GKVVSWIINLFDK
+773 DK
-786 ALGSLDTL
+786 KSV
-794 ITRFSELTGQI
+794 
-805 TSVGGD
+805 TSVAGDSLSASGKLLQFLYKLVIGSALDNVDDSIGGLGGFFFD
-811 YPSWLSGFWAVLPE
+811 DAPSGLGE
-825 ELQLVLT
+825 
-832 FAFICIFV
+832 
-840 GVVGRKLFFV
+840 GVTVWD

>member
-1 MITIKKIYPLLVIL
+1 MKKLLISVIL
-15 TLAFI
+15 VVSVFSACVVSANAIDKITTIAEIIKWGLTPEQAGVGEDELLARYNELGTIWRSYSDITSMAKYHVSYDTLCDLMVELNQAGYPCNIEFTRNLQI
-20 VVNGSVEEAN
+20 YVIYGTNKSVPKPVYDITGKYLTNGSR
-30 AAEGSG
+30 G
-36 VVSWY
+36 VICAQFN
-41 TDAGLVQT
+41 TD
-49 SRSDIGYLAL
+49 S
-59 SNLAADIIAE
+59 
-69 NGTGVSDNVQQS
+69 
-81 SYMVYDGTG
+81 
-90 YKFLTQCNSVS
+90 F
-101 LVKKT
+101 
-106 LDRAGEVWVIRAWGT
+106 
-121 WYSDSLGTKNA
+121 
-132 KTGYVY
+132 
-138 LGGRPSLYKGSGA
+138 
-151 YGGGYIYC
+151 
-159 AVPDEDII
+159 I

-212 GLLNANTYCCG
+212 DLLNANTYCCG
-223 YTTNSSG
+223 YITNSSG
-230 ADFPTQAI
+230 AEFPTQSI

-322 TTLTNIAGSI
+322 TTLTNIAGYI

-395 DKLDTITEL
+395 DKLDTITKL

-466 ALDSSLYIRVYSG
+466 ALDSTMFIRVYSG

-490 RLYKASADRVNVIDA
+490 RLYRASADRVNVIDA
-505 RLVGINNILS
+505 RLIGINNVLV

-525 TSYPLPDLTTIESA
+525 RSYPLPDLTTIESA
-539 ALGLENMVGL
+539 ALGLESMVGS

-596 YPVPNLA
+596 YPVPDLD
-603 PIESGISALGVKLDT
+603 PIESGIFALGVKLDT
-618 LHDDAADLIAAI
+618 LHDDAVDLIAAI

-645 TDRLDQIITLMQA
+645 TDRLDHIITLMQA

>member
-174 DSLAANITQLMA
+174 DSLATNITQLMA

-230 ADFPTQAI
+230 AEFPTQAI

-279 TSSSMICLVM
+279 NSSSMICLVM

-311 SNIYSKVNSMA
+311 SNIYSKVNSMS
-322 TTLTNIAGSI
+322 TTLTKIGTKLDTLHADNTTIAGYI

-351 DNSTIVGGIDTVSAK
+351 DNSTIVGGIDTVSSK
-366 ISGVISKLD
+366 ISGVVSKLD
-375 TLHTDAASVISA
+375 TLHTDAAAVTNA

-395 DKLDTITEL
+395 DKLDTITKL

-423 GTIPISYDSAE
+423 ETIPISYDSAE

-451 LPREGAP
+451 LPREGVP

-490 RLYKASADRVNVIDA
+490 RLYKASADRVSVIDA
-505 RLVGINNILS
+505 RLISINNILS

-525 TSYPLPDLTTIESA
+525 TSYPLPDLT
-539 ALGLENMVGL
+539 G
-549 TYEIMSDLKAR
+549 
-560 LDGLEVIVVGGEP
+560 
-573 TDLTTI
+573 I

-596 YPVPNLA
+596 YPVPDLA

-618 LHDDAADLIAAI
+618 LHVDATDLIAAI
-630 TDRPGSSGSADLTGV
+630 TDRPGSFGSSDLTGV

-718 PKTGEIT
+718 PDTGEIT

-737 GETYEDHSGNGA
+737 GETYEDYSGNGA

-764 LFAKLGTFA
+764 LFSKLGTFA
-773 GKVVSWIINLFDK
+773 GKAVSWIINLFDK

>member
-1 MITIKKIYPLLVIL
+1 MKKIVIAFSLIVTLFLVSVVPAHAASKAEIL
-15 TLAFI
+15 WGILKFAAKPEI
-20 VVNGSVEEAN
+20 V
-30 AAEGSG
+30 GSG
-36 VVSWY
+36 E
-41 TDAGLVQT
+41 DQA
-49 SRSDIGYLAL
+49 
-59 SNLAADIIAE
+59 
-69 NGTGVSDNVQQS
+69 
-81 SYMVYDGTG
+81 VY
-90 YKFLTQCNSVS
+90 
-101 LVKKT
+101 
-106 LDRAGEVWVIRAWGT
+106 
-121 WYSDSLGTKNA
+121 
-132 KTGYVY
+132 
-138 LGGRPSLYKGSGA
+138 
-151 YGGGYIYC
+151 
-159 AVPDEDII
+159 
-167 SSISSKV
+167 V
-174 DSLAANITQLMA
+174 DSLWKAKSNFSPTRIAYMSYDSLSSACFDLNGNGFPCRIAYGAFGDVAGYYILGTGKAYLSDGFNVNISNRCLTDGSGMLFLARFDTDSLLQGISERVNHILISVNSISTNITQLMA

-212 GLLNANTYCCG
+212 DLLNANTYCCG

-230 ADFPTQAI
+230 AEFPTQSI

-261 LKRDGSGTTT
+261 LKRDGSGTST

-279 TSSSMICLVM
+279 NSSSMICLVM

-366 ISGVISKLD
+366 ISGVVSKLD

-490 RLYKASADRVNVIDA
+490 RLYKASADRVSVIDA
-505 RLVGINNILS
+505 RLTVLSKLLASIDTGIS
-515 SLGQKLDKLP
+515 SLGKKLDKLP

-539 ALGLENMVGL
+539 ALGLESMVGS

-579 ESGISSLGKKL
+579 ESTLSNLDSNISQLHTDNIGLVGIINTMNNTLGDLNVKLGDLKTSLGGL
-590 DKLPTS
+590 E
-596 YPVPNLA
+596 VN
-603 PIESGISALGVKLDT
+603 
-618 LHDDAADLIAAI
+618 I
-630 TDRPGSSGSADLTGV
+630 TGGSSGSADLTKV
-645 TDRLDQIITLMQA
+645 
-658 TDGVYSCDHTYSQDM
+658 
-673 AQEATCGLPGLMV
+673 E
-686 STCSKCGNSYS
+686 
-697 EIVSALGHDWKC
+697 SALSTIIDKMDNLPASVDNIVVNI
-709 TEHVEDETD
+709 TQDNDAYNVFYVEDE
-718 PKTGEIT
+718 
-725 KAGYDIY
+725 
-732 TCTRC
+732 
-737 GETYEDHSGNGA
+737 NG
-749 PADYGDTSISKIIVS
+749 
-764 LFAKLGTFA
+764 
-773 GKVVSWIINLFDK
+773 DK
-786 ALGSLDTL
+786 KSV
-794 ITRFSELTGQI
+794 
-805 TSVGGD
+805 TSVAGDSLSASGKLLQFLYKLVIGSALDNVDDSIGGLGGFFFD
-811 YPSWLSGFWAVLPE
+811 DAPSGLGE
-825 ELQLVLT
+825 
-832 FAFICIFV
+832 
-840 GVVGRKLFFV
+840 GVTVWD

>member
-30 AAEGSG
+30 AAEGGG

-159 AVPDEDII
+159 AVPGEDII

-212 GLLNANTYCCG
+212 DLLNANTYCCG
-223 YTTNSSG
+223 YITNSSG
-230 ADFPTQAI
+230 AEFPTQSI

-322 TTLTNIAGSI
+322 TTLTNIAGYI

-338 LSTLATKLDTLHT
+338 LSTLSTKLDTLHT

-366 ISGVISKLD
+366 ISGVVSKLD

-423 GTIPISYDSAE
+423 KTIPISYDSAE

-466 ALDSSLYIRVYSG
+466 ALDSTMFIRVYSG

-490 RLYKASADRVNVIDA
+490 RLYRASIDRVNVIDA
-505 RLVGINNILS
+505 RLVSINNILS

-525 TSYPLPDLTTIESA
+525 TSYPVP
-539 ALGLENMVGL
+539 
-549 TYEIMSDLKAR
+549 
-560 LDGLEVIVVGGEP
+560 
-573 TDLTTI
+573 DLTTI
-579 ESGISSLGKKL
+579 ESGIF
-590 DKLPTS
+590 
-596 YPVPNLA
+596 N
-603 PIESGISALGVKLDT
+603 LGVKLDT
-618 LHDDAADLIAAI
+618 LHDDATELIAVI
-630 TDRPGSSGSADLTGV
+630 TMDRPGSSGSADLTGV

>member
-1 MITIKKIYPLLVIL
+1 MKKIVIAFSLIVTLFLVSVVPAHAASKAEIL
-15 TLAFI
+15 WGILKFAAKPEI
-20 VVNGSVEEAN
+20 V
-30 AAEGSG
+30 GSG
-36 VVSWY
+36 E
-41 TDAGLVQT
+41 DQA
-49 SRSDIGYLAL
+49 
-59 SNLAADIIAE
+59 
-69 NGTGVSDNVQQS
+69 
-81 SYMVYDGTG
+81 VY
-90 YKFLTQCNSVS
+90 
-101 LVKKT
+101 
-106 LDRAGEVWVIRAWGT
+106 
-121 WYSDSLGTKNA
+121 
-132 KTGYVY
+132 
-138 LGGRPSLYKGSGA
+138 
-151 YGGGYIYC
+151 
-159 AVPDEDII
+159 
-167 SSISSKV
+167 V
-174 DSLAANITQLMA
+174 DSLWKAKSNFSPTRIAYMSYDSLSSACFDLNGNGFPCRIAYGAFGDVAGYYILGTGKAYLSDGFNVNISNRCLTDGSGMLFLARFDTDSLLQGISGSVNHILTSVNSISTNITQLMA

-212 GLLNANTYCCG
+212 DLLNANTYCCG
-223 YTTNSSG
+223 YITNSSG
-230 ADFPTQAI
+230 AEFPTQSI

-351 DNSTIVGGIDTVSAK
+351 DNSTIVDGINTASAK
-366 ISGVISKLD
+366 ISGVVSKLD

-451 LPREGAP
+451 LPREGVP

-490 RLYKASADRVNVIDA
+490 RLYKASADRVSVIDA
-505 RLVGINNILS
+505 RLIGINNILT

-618 LHDDAADLIAAI
+618 LHVDATDLIAAI
-630 TDRPGSSGSADLTGV
+630 TDRPGSSGSADLTKV
-645 TDRLDQIITLMQA
+645 
-658 TDGVYSCDHTYSQDM
+658 
-673 AQEATCGLPGLMV
+673 E
-686 STCSKCGNSYS
+686 
-697 EIVSALGHDWKC
+697 SALSTIIDKMDNLPASVDNIVVNI
-709 TEHVEDETD
+709 TQDNDAYNVFYVEDE
-718 PKTGEIT
+718 
-725 KAGYDIY
+725 
-732 TCTRC
+732 
-737 GETYEDHSGNGA
+737 NG
-749 PADYGDTSISKIIVS
+749 
-764 LFAKLGTFA
+764 
-773 GKVVSWIINLFDK
+773 DK
-786 ALGSLDTL
+786 KSV
-794 ITRFSELTGQI
+794 
-805 TSVGGD
+805 TSVAGDSLSASGKLLQFLYKLVIGSALDNVDDSIGGLGGFFFD
-811 YPSWLSGFWAVLPE
+811 DAPSGLGE
-825 ELQLVLT
+825 
-832 FAFICIFV
+832 
-840 GVVGRKLFFV
+840 GVTVWD

>member
-1 MITIKKIYPLLVIL
+1 MKKIFVAAFVVLCVLVTSTVLTFAAEADPTTGNGFTVIGTPRFVPYSGEVDSASALAAIL
-15 TLAFI
+15 AQLTSPEQALDYKSAYNSSDSVIFWPNY
-20 VVNGSVEEAN
+20 VVNIKYN
-30 AAEGSG
+30 ATHGVYGIYLKDSSHSG
-36 VVSWY
+36 W
-41 TDAGLVQT
+41 LH
-49 SRSDIGYLAL
+49 
-59 SNLAADIIAE
+59 
-69 NGTGVSDNVQQS
+69 TGNNKSGR
-81 SYMVYDGTG
+81 YMVYCPSE
-90 YKFLTQCNSVS
+90 KFEPDL
-101 LVKKT
+101 
-106 LDRAGEVWVIRAWGT
+106 
-121 WYSDSLGTKNA
+121 
-132 KTGYVY
+132 
-138 LGGRPSLYKGSGA
+138 LY
-151 YGGGYIYC
+151 
-159 AVPDEDII
+159 
-167 SSISSKV
+167 SISRSASTINTKI
-174 DSLAANITQLMA
+174 DTISTNITQLMA

-212 GLLNANTYCCG
+212 DLLNANTYCCG
-223 YTTNSSG
+223 YITNSSG
-230 ADFPTQAI
+230 AEFPTQSI

-279 TSSSMICLVM
+279 TSSGMICLVM

-366 ISGVISKLD
+366 ISGVVTKLD
-375 TLHTDAASVISA
+375 TLHTDAASVIGA

-490 RLYKASADRVNVIDA
+490 RLYRASADRVSVIDA
-505 RLVGINNILS
+505 RLVSINNILT

-539 ALGLENMVGL
+539 ALGLENMVGS

-579 ESGISSLGKKL
+579 ESTLSNLDSNISQLHTDNIGLVGVINTMNNTLGDLNVKLGDLKTSLGGL
-590 DKLPTS
+590 E
-596 YPVPNLA
+596 VN
-603 PIESGISALGVKLDT
+603 
-618 LHDDAADLIAAI
+618 I
-630 TDRPGSSGSADLTGV
+630 TGGSSGSADLTKV
-645 TDRLDQIITLMQA
+645 
-658 TDGVYSCDHTYSQDM
+658 
-673 AQEATCGLPGLMV
+673 E
-686 STCSKCGNSYS
+686 
-697 EIVSALGHDWKC
+697 SALSTIIDKMDNLPASVDNIVVNI
-709 TEHVEDETD
+709 TQDNDAYNVFYVEDE
-718 PKTGEIT
+718 
-725 KAGYDIY
+725 
-732 TCTRC
+732 
-737 GETYEDHSGNGA
+737 NG
-749 PADYGDTSISKIIVS
+749 
-764 LFAKLGTFA
+764 
-773 GKVVSWIINLFDK
+773 DK
-786 ALGSLDTL
+786 KSV
-794 ITRFSELTGQI
+794 
-805 TSVGGD
+805 TSVAGDSLSASGKLLQFLYKLVIGSALDNVDDSIGGLGGFFFD
-811 YPSWLSGFWAVLPE
+811 DAPSGLGE
-825 ELQLVLT
+825 
-832 FAFICIFV
+832 
-840 GVVGRKLFFV
+840 GVTVWD

>member
-1 MITIKKIYPLLVIL
+1 MKKIVIAFSLIVTLFLVSVVPAHAASKAEIL
-15 TLAFI
+15 WGILKFAAKPEI
-20 VVNGSVEEAN
+20 V
-30 AAEGSG
+30 GSG
-36 VVSWY
+36 E
-41 TDAGLVQT
+41 DQA
-49 SRSDIGYLAL
+49 
-59 SNLAADIIAE
+59 
-69 NGTGVSDNVQQS
+69 
-81 SYMVYDGTG
+81 VY
-90 YKFLTQCNSVS
+90 
-101 LVKKT
+101 
-106 LDRAGEVWVIRAWGT
+106 
-121 WYSDSLGTKNA
+121 
-132 KTGYVY
+132 
-138 LGGRPSLYKGSGA
+138 
-151 YGGGYIYC
+151 
-159 AVPDEDII
+159 
-167 SSISSKV
+167 V
-174 DSLAANITQLMA
+174 DSLWKAKSNFSPTRIAYMSYDSLSSACFDLNGNGFPCRIAYGAFGDVAGYYILGTGKAYLSDGFNVNISNRCLTDGSGMLFLARFDTDSLLQGISERVNHILISVNSISTNITQLMA

-212 GLLNANTYCCG
+212 DLLSANTYCCG
-223 YTTNSSG
+223 YITNSSG
-230 ADFPTQAI
+230 AEFPTQSI

-322 TTLTNIAGSI
+322 TTLTDIAGYI

-423 GTIPISYDSAE
+423 KTIPISYDSAE

-490 RLYKASADRVNVIDA
+490 RLYKASADRVNAIDA
-505 RLVGINNILS
+505 RLIGINNLLV

-539 ALGLENMVGL
+539 ALGLENMVGS

-579 ESGISSLGKKL
+579 ESTLSNLDSNISQLHSDNIGLVGVINTMNNTLGDLNVKLGDLKTSLGGL
-590 DKLPTS
+590 E
-596 YPVPNLA
+596 VN
-603 PIESGISALGVKLDT
+603 
-618 LHDDAADLIAAI
+618 I
-630 TDRPGSSGSADLTGV
+630 TGGSSGSADLTKV
-645 TDRLDQIITLMQA
+645 
-658 TDGVYSCDHTYSQDM
+658 
-673 AQEATCGLPGLMV
+673 E
-686 STCSKCGNSYS
+686 
-697 EIVSALGHDWKC
+697 SALSTIIDKMDNLPASVDNIVVNI
-709 TEHVEDETD
+709 TQDNDAYNVFYVEDE
-718 PKTGEIT
+718 
-725 KAGYDIY
+725 
-732 TCTRC
+732 
-737 GETYEDHSGNGA
+737 NG
-749 PADYGDTSISKIIVS
+749 
-764 LFAKLGTFA
+764 
-773 GKVVSWIINLFDK
+773 DK
-786 ALGSLDTL
+786 KSV
-794 ITRFSELTGQI
+794 
-805 TSVGGD
+805 TSVAGDSLSASGKLLQFLYKLVIGSALDNVDDSIGGLGGFFFD
-811 YPSWLSGFWAVLPE
+811 DAPSGLGE
-825 ELQLVLT
+825 
-832 FAFICIFV
+832 
-840 GVVGRKLFFV
+840 GVTVWD

>member
-1 MITIKKIYPLLVIL
+1 MKKIVIAFSLIVTLFLVSVVPAHAASKAEIL
-15 TLAFI
+15 WGILKFAAKPEI
-20 VVNGSVEEAN
+20 V
-30 AAEGSG
+30 GSG
-36 VVSWY
+36 E
-41 TDAGLVQT
+41 DQA
-49 SRSDIGYLAL
+49 
-59 SNLAADIIAE
+59 
-69 NGTGVSDNVQQS
+69 
-81 SYMVYDGTG
+81 VY
-90 YKFLTQCNSVS
+90 
-101 LVKKT
+101 
-106 LDRAGEVWVIRAWGT
+106 
-121 WYSDSLGTKNA
+121 
-132 KTGYVY
+132 
-138 LGGRPSLYKGSGA
+138 
-151 YGGGYIYC
+151 
-159 AVPDEDII
+159 
-167 SSISSKV
+167 V
-174 DSLAANITQLMA
+174 DSLWKAKSNFSPTRIAYMSYDSLSSACFDLNGNGFPCRIAYGAFGDVAGYYILGTGKAYLSDGFNVNISNRCLTDGSGMLFLARFDTDSLLQGISGSVNHILTSVNSISTNITQLMA

-212 GLLNANTYCCG
+212 DLLNANTYCCG
-223 YTTNSSG
+223 YITNSS
-230 ADFPTQAI
+230 AAEFPTQTI
-238 SFSIAEQIVARLNS
+238 SFPIAEQIVARLNS

-366 ISGVISKLD
+366 ISGVVSKLD

-451 LPREGAP
+451 LPREGVP

-505 RLVGINNILS
+505 RLVSINNILT

-549 TYEIMSDLKAR
+549 TYEIVSDLKAR

-579 ESGISSLGKKL
+579 ESTLSNLDSNISQLHTDNIGLVGVINTMNNTLGDLNVKLGDLKTSLGGL
-590 DKLPTS
+590 E
-596 YPVPNLA
+596 VN
-603 PIESGISALGVKLDT
+603 
-618 LHDDAADLIAAI
+618 I
-630 TDRPGSSGSADLTGV
+630 TGGSSGSADLTKV
-645 TDRLDQIITLMQA
+645 
-658 TDGVYSCDHTYSQDM
+658 
-673 AQEATCGLPGLMV
+673 E
-686 STCSKCGNSYS
+686 
-697 EIVSALGHDWKC
+697 SALSTIIDKMDNLPASVDNIVVNI
-709 TEHVEDETD
+709 TQDNDAYNVFYVEDE
-718 PKTGEIT
+718 
-725 KAGYDIY
+725 
-732 TCTRC
+732 
-737 GETYEDHSGNGA
+737 NG
-749 PADYGDTSISKIIVS
+749 
-764 LFAKLGTFA
+764 
-773 GKVVSWIINLFDK
+773 DK
-786 ALGSLDTL
+786 KSV
-794 ITRFSELTGQI
+794 
-805 TSVGGD
+805 TSVAGDSLSASGKLLQFLYKLVIGSALDNVDDSIGGLGGFFFD
-811 YPSWLSGFWAVLPE
+811 DAPSGLGE
-825 ELQLVLT
+825 
-832 FAFICIFV
+832 
-840 GVVGRKLFFV
+840 GVTVWD